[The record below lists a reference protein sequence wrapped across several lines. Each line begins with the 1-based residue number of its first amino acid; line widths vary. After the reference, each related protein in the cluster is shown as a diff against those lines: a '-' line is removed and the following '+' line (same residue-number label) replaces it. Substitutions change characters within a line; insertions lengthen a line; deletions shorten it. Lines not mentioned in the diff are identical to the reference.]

1 MKDQGSGDN
10 SSGFGSNPR
19 TDGNG
24 DSVQSRGPVT
34 RCVVGVSDMRICE
47 RPGQIIVTHALGSCV
62 GIVIFDPKVGIGGML
77 HYMLPLSRL
86 DEEKAKRSPLMF
98 GDTGIPMLFRESYR
112 FGAVK
117 ERLRVVV
124 AGGAQVF
131 EQRDFFDIGARNIT
145 IARKMLW
152 KNNVMIAAE
161 HVGGHQPRTLYLDTS
176 TGETWLTTRGIRI
189 DL

>member
-1 MKDQGSGDN
+1 MKDRGTGDN
-10 SSGFGSNPR
+10 ISEYGSTPR
-19 TDGNG
+19 NDGG
-24 DSVQSRGPVT
+24 AVQPRGPVT
-34 RCVVGVSDMRICE
+34 RWVVGVSDMKICHH
-47 RPGQIIVTHALGSCV
+47 RGGILVTHALGSCV
-62 GIVIFDPKVGIGGML
+62 GIVLFDPEIGVGGML

-86 DEEKAKRSPLMF
+86 DQEKARKSPLMF
-98 GDTGIPMLFRESYR
+98 GDTGIPMLFHESYK

-117 ERLRVVV
+117 ERLRVIV

-161 HVGGHQPRTLYLDTS
+161 HVGGHQPRTLYLDTA